1 MSRAKAGTRMAHV
14 HISNAVYDSAWITNH
29 SIGLLDTVTVNNQP
43 LLDEAG
49 AALLDESGGIL
60 TDTVSDTDEEI
71 TTVSFVGDERPTP
84 NSETGLF
91 KAL

>member
-1 MSRAKAGTRMAHV
+1 MAHV
-14 HISNAVYDSAWITNH
+14 HISNAVYDATWITNH
-29 SIGLLDTVTVNNQP
+29 SIGLLDTVTVNSQP

-49 AALLDESGGIL
+49 AALLDESGGVL
-60 TDTVSDTDEEI
+60 TDTAPDTDDEI
-71 TTVSFVGDERPTP
+71 TTISFVGDERPTP